1 MQICHWEVHP
11 LLLGRPPN
19 KSEDAYQLMLD
30 AVLRKINRDG
40 REDFKPNT
48 LSEDFE
54 SAVIKILKARFP
66 SSKISGCT
74 FHIRQT
80 IWRKLQEIDLI
91 HFFHKDADFQE
102 LVCMVYTLSFVP
114 TPKRLL
120 TTMRKSSSKGFRTDQ
135 PGSQGEQEMQG

>member
-1 MQICHWEVHP
+1 VQICHWEVHP
-11 LLLGRPPN
+11 LLLGCPPN

-54 SAVIKILKARFP
+54 SEVIKILKARFP

-74 FHIRQT
+74 FHMRQA
-80 IWRKLQEIDLI
+80 IWRKLQELTSST
-91 HFFHKDADFQE
+91 FSTRMLTSRSWSAW
-102 LVCMVYTLSFVP
+102 CMPSVLCLSQQ
-114 TPKRLL
+114 
-120 TTMRKSSSKGFRTDQ
+120 DC
-135 PGSQGEQEMQG
+135 